1 MPREQINTVDLT
13 ATPVGA
19 ATIQHEAGLHV
30 SWHGGDDGH
39 DGHVQV
45 ALEADVSYLTFAA
58 ETPNGET
65 SDRTLLYT
73 PVLSRAEINKLI
85 RTLKRARDKAYGADE

>member
-1 MPREQINTVDLT
+1 M
-13 ATPVGA
+13 
-19 ATIQHEAGLHV
+19 
-30 SWHGGDDGH
+30 
-39 DGHVQV
+39 QV
-45 ALEADVSYLTFAA
+45 ALEADVSYLTFAV